1 MTILQRRSAMSKK
14 LLKREITD
22 AVDFLLDDAGI
33 LEQGDIQNIKL
44 DLLENYHDHP
54 FTLYTGKRLDDMV
67 ESVRENG
74 ILSPII
80 VLKKDN
86 NKYEILSGHNRVNAA
101 RLVNLKTVP
110 CIVKENLSKEQTY
123 TYVIETNLMQ
133 RSFSDLLP
141 TEKALVLKM
150 RYEKIA
156 SQGKRNDLQK
166 EINNL
171 EQGIIEKES
180 KEEDK
185 TNSRKV
191 LGKEYNLSGASIA
204 RYLRLNEL
212 SKSWKQEVD
221 NEKIGLTMAVDISYL
236 SKETQEY
243 LYQQCEELELS
254 LKPSDAKTLH
264 LMNSQEEMNQEM
276 VVTYLLNLKK
286 PKVKEYQNIKLSQGI
301 YQKFF
306 RYEESKED
314 VEEIIEKALEIYFE
328 GYTDK

>member
-1 MTILQRRSAMSKK
+1 MSKK

-44 DLLENYHDHP
+44 DLLENYHNHP

-80 VLKKDN
+80 VLKKDD

-212 SKSWKQEVD
+212 SKSWKQDVD

-314 VEEIIEKALEIYFE
+314 VEEIIEKALEIYFK

>member
-1 MTILQRRSAMSKK
+1 MSKK

-22 AVDFLLDDAGI
+22 AVDFLLEDTSV
-33 LEQGDIQNIKL
+33 LEQGDIQNIEL
-44 DLLENYHDHP
+44 NLLENYHDHP
-54 FTLYTGKRLDDMV
+54 FTLYTGKRLSDMV
-67 ESVRENG
+67 ESVKENG
-74 ILSPII
+74 ILNPII
-80 VLKKDN
+80 ILKKEDGA
-86 NKYEILSGHNRVNAA
+86 YEILSGHNRAGAA
-101 RLVNLKTVP
+101 RLANLKTVP
-110 CIVKENLSKEQTY
+110 CIVKENLSEEQAY

-141 TEKALVLKM
+141 TEKALVLKI

-180 KEEDK
+180 KAEDK
-185 TNSRKV
+185 TDSRKA

-221 NEKIGLTMAVDISYL
+221 EDQIGLTMAVELSYL
-236 SKETQEY
+236 SKEIQEY
-243 LYQQCEELELS
+243 LYQQCKELELS
-254 LKPSDAKTLH
+254 LKPSDAKALH
-264 LMNSQEEMNQEM
+264 LMNRQEEMNQEM
-276 VVTYLLNLKK
+276 VATYLLNLKK
-286 PKVKEYQNIKLSQGI
+286 PKMKEYQNIKLSQSI

-306 RYEESKED
+306 QDKAKEEAEG
-314 VEEIIEKALEIYFE
+314 IIEKALEIYFRE
-328 GYTDK
+328 YLH

>member
-1 MTILQRRSAMSKK
+1 MSKK
-14 LLKREITD
+14 FLKREITD
-22 AVDFLLDDAGI
+22 AVDFLLDDVGI
-33 LEQGDIQNIKL
+33 LEQGDIQNIEL

-80 VLKKDN
+80 VLKKDD

-110 CIVKENLSKEQTY
+110 CIVKENLSGEQTY

-141 TEKALVLKM
+141 TEKAIVLKM

-185 TNSRKV
+185 TDSRKE

-212 SKSWKQEVD
+212 SDSWKQEVD

-243 LYQQCEELELS
+243 LYQQCEELELT
-254 LKPSDAKTLH
+254 LKSSDTKALH
-264 LMNSQEEMNQEM
+264 LMNRQEELNQEM
-276 VVTYLLNLKK
+276 VTAYLFNLKK
-286 PKVKEYQNIKLSQGI
+286 PKIKEYQNIKLSRSV
-301 YQKFF
+301 YKKFF
-306 RYEESKED
+306 HDETKED
-314 VEEIIEKALEIYFE
+314 VEEIIEKALEIYFKGIPTSE
-328 GYTDK
+328 KTK

>member
-1 MTILQRRSAMSKK
+1 MSKK

-22 AVDFLLDDAGI
+22 AIDFLLDDGDI
-33 LEQGDIQNIKL
+33 LEQGDIQNIEL
-44 DLLENYHDHP
+44 DLLENYHNHP

-67 ESVRENG
+67 ESIKENG
-74 ILSPII
+74 VLNPII

-86 NKYEILSGHNRVNAA
+86 NYEILSGHNRVNAA
-101 RLVNLKTVP
+101 RIAKVKSIP
-110 CIVKENLSKEQTY
+110 CIVKENLTDKEAY

-171 EQGIIEKES
+171 DQGIIEKES

-185 TNSRKV
+185 TDSRKT
-191 LGKEYNLSGASIA
+191 LGKEYHLSGASIA

-212 SKSWKQEVD
+212 SKSWKKDVD
-221 NEKIGLTMAVDISYL
+221 EYKIGFTMAVDLSYL
-236 SKETQEY
+236 SKEIQEY
-243 LYQQCEELELS
+243 LYQKCEELELS
-254 LKPSDAKTLH
+254 LKPSDAKALH
-264 LMNSQEEMNQEM
+264 LMNRQEELNQEM
-276 VVTYLLNLKK
+276 VITYLLNLKK
-286 PKVKEYQNIKLSQGI
+286 PKIKEYQNIKLSQSV
-301 YQKFF
+301 YKKFF
-306 RYEESKED
+306 HDERKED
-314 VEEIIEKALEIYFE
+314 VEEIIEKALEIYFKE
-328 GYTDK
+328 YIGQ

>member
-1 MTILQRRSAMSKK
+1 MSKK

-22 AVDFLLDDAGI
+22 AIDFLLDDGDI
-33 LEQGDIQNIKL
+33 LEQGDIQNIEL
-44 DLLENYHDHP
+44 NLLENYHNHP

-67 ESVRENG
+67 ESIKENG
-74 ILSPII
+74 VLNPII

-86 NKYEILSGHNRVNAA
+86 NYEILSGHNRVNAA
-101 RLVNLKTVP
+101 RIAKVKSIP
-110 CIVKENLSKEQTY
+110 CIVKENLTDKEAY

-171 EQGIIEKES
+171 DQGIIEKES

-185 TNSRKV
+185 TDSRKT

-212 SKSWKQEVD
+212 SKSWKKEVD
-221 NEKIGLTMAVDISYL
+221 EDEIGLTMAVELSYL
-236 SKETQEY
+236 SKEIQEH
-243 LYQQCEELELS
+243 LYQKCEELELS

-264 LMNSQEEMNQEM
+264 LMNRQEEMNQEM
-276 VVTYLLNLKK
+276 VATYLLNLKK
-286 PKVKEYQNIKLSQGI
+286 PKMKEYQNIKLSQSI

-306 RYEESKED
+306 RYEESKEE
-314 VEEIIEKALEIYFE
+314 VEGIIEKALEIYFRE
-328 GYTDK
+328 YLR